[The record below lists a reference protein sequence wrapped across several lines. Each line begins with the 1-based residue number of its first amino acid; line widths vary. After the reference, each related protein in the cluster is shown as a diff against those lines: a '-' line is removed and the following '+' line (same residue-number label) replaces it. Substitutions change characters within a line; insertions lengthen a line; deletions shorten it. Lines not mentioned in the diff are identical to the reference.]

1 MTLYDKTMKEMT
13 AEKFA
18 MLNVKPAVM
27 NGSEM
32 FYVTTSGQLFPFTN
46 EGLQNAVNYQFQ
58 ILNQEIKEP
67 ETEVTDK
74 ISEDSAE

>member
-1 MTLYDKTMKEMT
+1 MTLYEKTMKEMT

-27 NGSEM
+27 NGNEM
-32 FYVTTSGQLFPFTN
+32 FYVTASGQLFPFTS

-67 ETEVTDK
+67 ETENTDK

>member
-1 MTLYDKTMKEMT
+1 MTLYEKTMKEMT
-13 AEKFA
+13 VEKLA
-18 MLNVKPAVM
+18 LMNVKPAVM

-58 ILNQEIKEP
+58 IFNQEIKEP
-67 ETEVTDK
+67 ETGDTDK
-74 ISEDSAE
+74 ISEDSAQ

>member
-58 ILNQEIKEP
+58 IFNQEIKEP
-67 ETEVTDK
+67 ETEGTDK